1 MGNEQ
6 SPSVYCRPDTST
18 VVNLISL
25 RCNRR
30 LRRGHINV
38 NLSSTY
44 LDLRRH
50 RKAIALALRK
60 AQYQGTMMEE
70 YAGARC
76 DAYVGVFAWRYGYL
90 PKGKGNLK
98 RVSAT
103 ELEYAAAKRKKNGL
117 CCSCPRF
124 DHWSLANGFLTAGV
138 WISEQIVPERAL
150 LGDSPALSQ
159 VFTSEM
165 GQDYGA
171 RQD

>member
-90 PKGKGNLK
+90 PKGNGNLK
-98 RVSAT
+98 RVCVT
-103 ELEYAAAKRKKNGL
+103 ELEHAAAKRKKNRL
-117 CCSCPRF
+117 CCSCSRF
-124 DHWSLANGFLTAGV
+124 DYWSLANGFLTAGV
-138 WISEQIVPERAL
+138 WISEQIAPERAL

>member
-1 MGNEQ
+1 
-6 SPSVYCRPDTST
+6 
-18 VVNLISL
+18 
-25 RCNRR
+25 
-30 LRRGHINV
+30 
-38 NLSSTY
+38 
-44 LDLRRH
+44 
-50 RKAIALALRK
+50 
-60 AQYQGTMMEE
+60 MMEE
-70 YAGARC
+70 YAGAWC

-103 ELEYAAAKRKKNGL
+103 ELEYAAKRKKNGL

-138 WISEQIVPERAL
+138 WISEQIAPERAL